1 MKKRKTVKKRYVI
14 ALVIVIAGLI
24 TLWRI
29 LNAPV
34 PTYQTL
40 IVRPGDLQQ
49 SVLATGK
56 LDALR
61 KVDVGAQVSGQL
73 KTLSVAIGD
82 KVKKDQLLGVID
94 PEQAEN
100 QIKEVE
106 ATLMELRAAAA
117 GGSGAETGAGDVF
130 PSATSGTNAG
140 GFTAGSRHRRDG
152 DGCET
157 GANWHH

>member
-1 MKKRKTVKKRYVI
+1 M
-14 ALVIVIAGLI
+14 I
-24 TLWRI
+24 TA
-29 LNAPV
+29 N
-34 PTYQTL
+34 QTL
-40 IVRPGDLQQ
+40 IVKTLSVAGDLQQ

-82 KVKKDQLLGVID
+82 KVKKDQLLRVID

-106 ATLMELRAAAA
+106 ATLMELRAQRQQVE
-117 GGSGAETGAGDVF
+117 AELKLARVTYSRQQRLAQTQTV
-130 PSATSGTNAG
+130 S
-140 GFTAGSRHRRDG
+140 TAGSRYRRDG